1 MSLKQT
7 SSWYGKSVC
16 FDCLRLACPGNRN
29 TIVRWQLNSI
39 VILPEPDTEV
49 LIVMSKSGCPC
60 TAERKQYSLAKF
72 LLVSLMVG
80 SVIGMF
86 AVNYN
91 SIWRSVNEPAK
102 YPKTYVV
109 LQQYQQFWF
118 VLAAIS
124 IVAGLILPRTFR
136 NCMLI
141 LSVLA
146 ILAGLYNFLLPL
158 GTL

>member
-1 MSLKQT
+1 MS
-7 SSWYGKSVC
+7 
-16 FDCLRLACPGNRN
+16 D
-29 TIVRWQLNSI
+29 
-39 VILPEPDTEV
+39 
-49 LIVMSKSGCPC
+49 SGCPRH
-60 TAERKQYSLAKF
+60 AERTQFSLAKF

-91 SIWRSVNEPAK
+91 SIWGSVSEPVR
-102 YPKTYVV
+102 YPKTYVI

-124 IVAGLILPRTFR
+124 FVAGFVLPRYFR
-136 NCMLI
+136 NSLLI

-146 ILAGLYNFLLPL
+146 LLAGLYNFLLPL